1 MVKKKQYAEIDCW
14 YQTPEGERFKVVAD
28 DDDSIEIQYFNGDVA
43 ELERESWGEMGARL
57 ISTPDDWSG
66 PFDDLLA
73 DDFGDTEKAYQPE
86 GHNNPVDYI
95 ESDNEIDWED

>member
-1 MVKKKQYAEIDCW
+1 MKLKHTAEIDSW
-14 YQTPEGERFKVVAD
+14 YQTPEGDRFKVVAD
-28 DDDSIEIQYFNGDVA
+28 DDDSIEIQYFNGDLA
-43 ELERESWGEMGARL
+43 ELDRDSWRELGARL

-73 DDFGDTEKAYQPE
+73 DDFGDTEKAYHPQE
-86 GHNNPVDYI
+86 HNSPVDYI